1 MIQQCFFFLIE
12 IQWSGALKQPHNS
25 LLLAGI
31 FSSLIIP
38 VNLQADSDTDNMDDA
53 LLDLSLEELISL
65 DVPDV
70 TSVSKRKQRLMD
82 SPAAVFVITNEDI
95 QRSGVTSIPE
105 ALRMVPGIQVARLNG
120 NTWSISTR
128 GFNYIFANKL
138 LVLIDGRT
146 VYSPLFSGVNWDVQ
160 DTMLEDIARI
170 EVIRGP
176 GAALWGANAVNGVI
190 NIITKHSADTQGGLL
205 STGFGSEEKAFA
217 AYRYG
222 GELGDDGYYRAFFK
236 TFNRDGL
243 ANSDGSDANDDW
255 KINRAGLRAD
265 WRTETGAEASIQGEI
280 YDGTTRPP
288 LKLFNYYGN
297 LEKKTIVDLS
307 RDQQGGHLI
316 GNYKKYYNDGSNF
329 SLKGYYDRYENYDY
343 RVTEKRD
350 IGDFEFQHQILPWEN
365 HDIIWG
371 LGYRLTKYNL
381 SDMNNITMPQTS
393 RTDELYSAFI
403 QDHITLSPDWS
414 LALSSRF
421 EHNDFTGYEIQPNAK
436 VTWKATENRTF
447 WGSLSRAVK
456 TPSISETAVT
466 TRGINFLTDD
476 LINAQLASIT
486 GDPYLMSISGN
497 EDLDSEKLTA
507 LELGYRE
514 IFNNNFRIGFTAF
527 YNEYKDILAYISGGN
542 CLSGTTLTSVATIPL
557 CVVDGSPGFPDQIIE
572 FPTTLANGVDAKT
585 YGFEVVADWQVKD
598 WWKLQANFSTLQV
611 DAKAQENELY
621 RKENEILIEELS
633 ASNTANFRSSMNL
646 PNQWYLDFWV
656 RYMDN
661 LKNAQ
666 VRAYTALDFRV
677 AKKIGEDL
685 ELSLTGKN
693 LFDKQRLEFSEIFSG
708 LEATEVQESWYL
720 QLRWQH

>member
-1 MIQQCFFFLIE
+1 MKP
-12 IQWSGALKQPHNS
+12 SNHS
-25 LLLAGI
+25 LLLVGI

-38 VNLQADSDTDNMDDA
+38 ASLQADSDLEIADEE
-53 LLDLSLEELISL
+53 LLELSLEELISL
-65 DVPDV
+65 NVPDV

-105 ALRMVPGIQVARLNG
+105 ALRMVPGMQVARLNG

-403 QDHITLSPDWS
+403 QDHITLTPEWS

-436 VTWKATENRTF
+436 VTWKATEKRTF

-466 TRGINFLTDD
+466 TRGINFLSDSMVGQ
-476 LINAQLASIT
+476 QLTALSQA
-486 GDPYLMSISGN
+486 GPFLMSISGN
-497 EDLDSEKLTA
+497 ESLESEDLTA
-507 LELGYRE
+507 LEFGYRE
-514 IFNNNFRIGFTAF
+514 LFNNSFKIDVTAF
-527 YNEYKDILAYISGGN
+527 YNQYKDIMAYVDAN
-542 CLSGTTLTSVATIPL
+542 TCLSGTSLNTAYGVPL
-557 CVVDGSPGFPDQIIE
+557 CVLDAGIQTAPNLIIE
-572 FPTTLANGVDAKT
+572 FPTMLVNGLNAKT
-585 YGFEVVADWQVKD
+585 YGLEVVADWQVKD
-598 WWKLQANFSTLQV
+598 WWKLQANFSALQV
-611 DAKAQENELY
+611 DAEAQENELY
-621 RKENEILIEELS
+621 RKENEVLVEELS
-633 ASNTANFRSSMNL
+633 ASNTANLRSSMNL
-646 PNQWYLDFWV
+646 PNQWYLDFWI

-666 VRAYTALDFRV
+666 VGAYTALDFRV

>member
-1 MIQQCFFFLIE
+1 MKP
-12 IQWSGALKQPHNS
+12 SNHS

-31 FSSLIIP
+31 FSSLITP
-38 VNLQADSDTDNMDDA
+38 VNLQADPDIGDDG
-53 LLDLSLEELISL
+53 LLDLSLEELIAL

-82 SPAAVFVITNEDI
+82 SPAAVFVITNEDL

-105 ALRMVPGIQVARLNG
+105 ALRMVPGMQVARLNG

-176 GAALWGANAVNGVI
+176 GAALWGANPVNGVI
-190 NIITKHSADTQGGLL
+190 NIITKHAADTQGGLL
-205 STGFGSEEKAFA
+205 STGFGSEERAFA

-243 ANSDGSDANDDW
+243 ANSDGTDANDDW
-255 KINRAGLRAD
+255 KINRTGLRAD
-265 WRTETGAEASIQGEI
+265 WRTENGAEASLQAEL

-288 LKLFNYYGN
+288 LYLFNYEGTFAQDTVTHLN
-297 LEKKTIVDLS
+297 

-316 GNYKKYYNDGSNF
+316 GNYQQYFSDGSNIA
-329 SLKGYYDRYENYDY
+329 LKGYYDRYENYDY

-350 IGDFEFQHQILPWEN
+350 VADVELQHQLKPREGHN
-365 HDIIWG
+365 IIWG

-381 SDMNNITMPQTS
+381 SDMNNISMAENR

-403 QDHITLSPDWS
+403 QDHITISPQWS
-414 LALSSRF
+414 ISLSSRF

-436 VTWKATENRTF
+436 VTWKAAENRTF

-456 TPSISETAVT
+456 TPSISETSVT
-466 TRGINFLTDD
+466 TRGINFFRGVGSLEALFPANT
-476 LINAQLASIT
+476 T
-486 GDPYLMSISGN
+486 YMMSISGN
-497 EDLDSEKLTA
+497 ENLNSEELTA
-507 LELGYRE
+507 FELGYRE
-514 IFNNNFRIGFTAF
+514 LFNNNLKVDITAF
-527 YNEYKDILAYISGGN
+527 YNQYKDIMAYVAGDS
-542 CLSGTTLTSVATIPL
+542 CLSGTTDVTPSDSDFLTCLVT
-557 CVVDGSPGFPDQIIE
+557 SPGGSAVE
-572 FPTTLANGVDAKT
+572 FPTKLVNGLDAKT
-585 YGFEVVADWQVKD
+585 YGLEAIVDWQARD
-598 WWKLQANFSTLQV
+598 WWKLQASFSTLQV
-611 DAKAQENELY
+611 DGTSQQNDSYLKQNET
-621 RKENEILIEELS
+621 LIEELS
-633 ASNTANFRSSMNL
+633 ANNTANLRSSMDL
-646 PNQWYLDFWV
+646 TNQWNLDFWV

-661 LKNAQ
+661 LRNAR
-666 VRAYTALDFRV
+666 VSNYTALDFRI
-677 AKKIGEDL
+677 ARKFGKDL

-693 LFDKQRLEFSEIFSG
+693 LFDNQRREFDEIFSG
-708 LEATEVQESWYL
+708 LGETEVQQSWYL

>member
-38 VNLQADSDTDNMDDA
+38 VNLQADSDTDKMADI

-105 ALRMVPGIQVARLNG
+105 ALRMVPGMQVARLNG

-205 STGFGSEEKAFA
+205 STGLGSEEKAFA

-255 KINRAGLRAD
+255 HMKRAGFKSNWLTD
-265 WRTETGAEASIQGEI
+265 IGSEVSIQGEL
-280 YDGTTRPP
+280 YQGSTSPP
-288 LKLFNYYGN
+288 LRLFNQSQPTMGEPDHYIY
-297 LEKKTIVDLS
+297 KD
-307 RDQQGGHLI
+307 RDQRGGNISSSWNHSSFNNH
-316 GNYKKYYNDGSNF
+316 NYLLRATYDNYRNF
-329 SLKGYYDRYENYDY
+329 DY
-343 RVTEKRD
+343 RITEKRD
-350 IGDFEFQHQILPWEN
+350 SLDLEYQHGFQPWEEHN
-365 HDIIWG
+365 LVWG
-371 LGYRLTKYNL
+371 LGYRVTWYEVLG
-381 SDMNNITMPQTS
+381 SDYMYLMGDSNHQTNQ
-393 RTDELYSAFI
+393 LYSAFF
-403 QDHITLSPDWS
+403 QDDISLNDKWS
-414 LALSSRF
+414 LSVSSRL
-421 EHNDFTGYEIQPNAK
+421 EHNDFTGYEIQPNARL
-436 VTWKATENRTF
+436 TWKPTETQTF
-447 WGSLSRAVK
+447 WSAISRAVK
-456 TPSISETAVT
+456 TPSISETDLQTQGVT
-466 TRGINFLTDD
+466 FSYQNNQNYMIPIAGSQNL
-476 LINAQLASIT
+476 
-486 GDPYLMSISGN
+486 
-497 EDLDSEKLTA
+497 ESEKLIA
-507 LELGYRE
+507 FELGYRE
-514 IFNNNFRIGFTAF
+514 VFSERFRIDSTIFL
-527 YNEYKDILAYISGGN
+527 NHYKDIISYV
-542 CLSGTTLTSVATIPL
+542 GTTTCP
-557 CVVDGSPGFPDQIIE
+557 DGSIFTGDCTPGDPFIE
-572 FPTTLANGVDAKT
+572 IPTVLSNDMKARS
-585 YGFEVVADWQVKD
+585 YGFELIADWQVKP
-598 WWKLQANFSTLQV
+598 WWKLQLTYSWFDI
-611 DAKAQENELY
+611 DAEPQ
-621 RKENEILIEELS
+621 KESDAFLVQNEITIEDLS
-633 ASNTANFRSSMNL
+633 ASQSANLRSSLNL
-646 PNQWYLDFWV
+646 PNQWYVDLWI
-656 RYMDN
+656 RHMGE

-666 VRAYTALDFRV
+666 QIANSLDKHLDSYTSLDVRLS
-677 AKKIGEDL
+677 KKFGDDIEI
-685 ELSLTGKN
+685 SLTGKN

-708 LEATEVQESWYL
+708 LGATEVQESWYL

>member
-1 MIQQCFFFLIE
+1 M
-12 IQWSGALKQPHNS
+12 KQSNNS

-31 FSSLIIP
+31 FSSLFIP
-38 VNLQADSDTDNMDDA
+38 LNIQADSDLDMTDDE

-82 SPAAVFVITNEDI
+82 SPAAVFVITDEDI

-105 ALRMVPGIQVARLNG
+105 ALRMVPGMQVARLNG

-190 NIITKHSADTQGGLL
+190 NIITKHAADTQGGLL

-222 GELGDDGYYRAFFK
+222 GEISDDGYYRAFFK
-236 TFNRDGL
+236 TFTRDGL
-243 ANSDGSDANDDW
+243 ANSDGTDANDDW

-265 WRTETGAEASIQGEI
+265 WQTETGAEASVQGEV

-288 LKLFNYYGN
+288 LKIFNYYGT
-297 LEKKTIVDLS
+297 EDDDTIVNLN
-307 RDQQGGHLI
+307 RAQQGGHLI
-316 GNYKKYYNDGSNF
+316 GNYKQYYSDGSNF
-329 SLKGYYDRYENYDY
+329 SLRGYYDRYENYDY

-350 IGDFEFQHQILPWEN
+350 IGDLEFQHHILPWDN

-403 QDHITLSPDWS
+403 QDHITLSPTWS

-436 VTWKATENRTF
+436 VTWKAAENRTF

-456 TPSISETAVT
+456 TPSISETEVT
-466 TRGINFLTDD
+466 TRGINILTEDMFD
-476 LINAQLASIT
+476 PLLDFVSNP
-486 GDPYLMSISGN
+486 PYLMSISGN
-497 EDLDSEKLTA
+497 NNLNSESLTA
-507 LELGYRE
+507 FELGYRE
-514 IFNNNFRIGFTAF
+514 QFNNRLRLDVTAF
-527 YNEYKDILAYISGGN
+527 LNKYDDILAYVDRGECYDDTTVENIIGLDGQPTN
-542 CLSGTTLTSVATIPL
+542 VCVISGTTQAPPFDAIL
-557 CVVDGSPGFPDQIIE
+557 E
-572 FPTTLANGVDAKT
+572 FPTTFTNGLSAT
-585 YGFEVVADWQVKD
+585 AYGVEFALDWQVND
-598 WWKLQANFSTLQV
+598 WWKLHTNFSALQI
-611 DAKAQENELY
+611 DAKAYQNDIY
-621 RKENEILIEELS
+621 HKENEVLIEELS
-633 ASNTANFRSSMNL
+633 ASSTANIRSSMNL

-661 LKNAQ
+661 LKNAK
-666 VRAYTALDFRV
+666 VGAYTALDFRV
-677 AKKIGEDL
+677 AKKIGKDL
-685 ELSLTGKN
+685 EVSLTGKN

-708 LEATEVQESWYL
+708 LGATEVQESWYL

>member
-1 MIQQCFFFLIE
+1 MKP
-12 IQWSGALKQPHNS
+12 SNHS

-38 VNLQADSDTDNMDDA
+38 ASLQADSDPETTDDG
-53 LLDLSLEELISL
+53 LLDLSLEELIAL

-105 ALRMVPGIQVARLNG
+105 ALRMVPGMQVARLNG

-190 NIITKHSADTQGGLL
+190 NIITKHAADTQGGLL
-205 STGFGSEEKAFA
+205 STGFGSEEKAFG

-222 GELGDDGYYRAFFK
+222 GTLGDDGYYRAFFK
-236 TFNRDGL
+236 TFTRDGL
-243 ANSDGSDANDDW
+243 ANSDGTDANDDW

-265 WRTETGAEASIQGEI
+265 WRTEKGAEASLLGEL

-288 LKLFNYYGN
+288 LSLFNYQGTF
-297 LEKKTIVDLS
+297 EKDTVTHLS

-316 GNYKKYYNDGSNF
+316 GNYQQYFSDGSNVA
-329 SLKGYYDRYENYDY
+329 LKGYYDRYENYDY

-350 IGDFEFQHQILPWEN
+350 VADVEFQHQLMPWKDHN
-365 HDIIWG
+365 IIWG

-381 SDMNNITMPQTS
+381 SDMNNITMAENR

-403 QDHITLSPDWS
+403 QDHITISPQWS
-414 LALSSRF
+414 VSLSSRF

-436 VTWKATENRTF
+436 VTWKAAENRTF

-456 TPSISETAVT
+456 TPSISETSVT
-466 TRGINFLTDD
+466 TRGINFFSDVGSLGD
-476 LINAQLASIT
+476 LFPPDT
-486 GDPYLMSISGN
+486 TYMMSISGN
-497 EDLDSEKLTA
+497 ENLNSEELTA
-507 LELGYRE
+507 FELGYRE
-514 IFNNNFRIGFTAF
+514 LFNNNLKVDITTF
-527 YNEYKDILAYISGGN
+527 YHQYKDILAYVAGDS
-542 CLSGTTLTSVATIPL
+542 CLSGTTDISVSSSDFVTCRVNPPPSG
-557 CVVDGSPGFPDQIIE
+557 GSAVE
-572 FPTTLANGVDAKT
+572 FPTKLVNGLNAKT
-585 YGFEVVADWQVKD
+585 YGLEAIVDWQAKD
-598 WWKLQANFSTLQV
+598 WWKLQASFSTLQV
-611 DAKAQENELY
+611 DGTSQHDDSYL
-621 RKENEILIEELS
+621 KENETLIEELS
-633 ASNTANFRSSMNL
+633 ANNAANLRSSMNL

-661 LKNAQ
+661 LRSARVSN
-666 VRAYTALDFRV
+666 YTALDFRV
-677 AKKIGEDL
+677 AKKFDKDL

-693 LFDKQRLEFSEIFSG
+693 LFDKQRLEFDEIFSG
-708 LEATEVQESWYL
+708 LGETEVQESWYL